1 MKLLSRDRLF
11 VTPWTVANQAPSMR
25 FSRQEYWSELPFP
38 SPEDLPDSGI
48 KPMSLISLALAGGF
62 FTTSTTWEA
71 LYLHY
76 PLTNLIKET
85 FVKKKKMK
93 YLYSI
98 LEFLPMRNSQSYRGD
113 RVPNL
118 VRLPQ
123 IGPRSKLH
131 TE

>member
-1 MKLLSRDRLF
+1 
-11 VTPWTVANQAPSMR
+11 
-25 FSRQEYWSELPFP
+25 
-38 SPEDLPDSGI
+38 
-48 KPMSLISLALAGGF
+48 
-62 FTTSTTWEA
+62 
-71 LYLHY
+71 
-76 PLTNLIKET
+76 
-85 FVKKKKMK
+85 MK

-123 IGPRSKLH
+123 IGPRSQLH